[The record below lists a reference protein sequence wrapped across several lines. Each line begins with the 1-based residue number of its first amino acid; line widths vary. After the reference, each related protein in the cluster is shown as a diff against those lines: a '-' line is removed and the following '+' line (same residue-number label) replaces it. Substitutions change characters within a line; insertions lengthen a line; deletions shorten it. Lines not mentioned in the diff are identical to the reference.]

1 MASHL
6 CHRNEKQSLLIGVKR
21 VIKSQGTCQNTQF
34 VTWKS
39 CQLVS
44 SHNPTPKKV
53 IAILKQSRGKSQHD
67 SEGMRNSHTLGPTA
81 GIYPW
86 TSWSL
91 FSTTPALPVQT
102 GCTERPQHHRM
113 PTGKVSFWTS
123 TREKLLLSLRLAKGP
138 HLYLWNKGSCDPS
151 LYSLSLPPWPLSC
164 TPHRLCTRK
173 KGREG
178 KKGSH
183 SQKSEK
189 EAGIAECQKDDLV
202 FLKANLG
209 LNELHFFITTS
220 WLLDQATRNCWNE
233 KEFSENF

>member
-1 MASHL
+1 
-6 CHRNEKQSLLIGVKR
+6 
-21 VIKSQGTCQNTQF
+21 
-34 VTWKS
+34 
-39 CQLVS
+39 
-44 SHNPTPKKV
+44 
-53 IAILKQSRGKSQHD
+53 
-67 SEGMRNSHTLGPTA
+67 
-81 GIYPW
+81 
-86 TSWSL
+86 
-91 FSTTPALPVQT
+91 
-102 GCTERPQHHRM
+102 M

-123 TREKLLLSLRLAKGP
+123 TREKLLLSLTLAEGP
-138 HLYLWNKGSCDPS
+138 HLYLWNKGSCNPS
-151 LYSLSLPPWPLSC
+151 RYRSYCFKRLLILVTATNVATAHPPWPLSC

-202 FLKANLG
+202 FLKENLG

-220 WLLDQATRNCWNE
+220 CLLDQATRSCWNE

>member
-34 VTWKS
+34 VSWKS

-53 IAILKQSRGKSQHD
+53 IAVLKQSRGKSQHD

-123 TREKLLLSLRLAKGP
+123 TREKLLLSLRLAEGP
-138 HLYLWNKGSCDPS
+138 HLYVWSKGSCNPS
-151 LYSLSLPPWPLSC
+151 LYRSYCFKRLLILV
-164 TPHRLCTRK
+164 TATNVATAHPHPHDLCHVPHTVYALERK
-173 KGREG
+173 EGKGR
-178 KKGSH
+178 KDDTVR
-183 SQKSEK
+183 SQKKRQASQNAK
-189 EAGIAECQKDDLV
+189 R
-202 FLKANLG
+202 
-209 LNELHFFITTS
+209 TT
-220 WLLDQATRNCWNE
+220 
-233 KEFSENF
+233 